1 MRIESVGN
9 VEVVG
14 DECLE
19 PMLADVCAFW
29 EVPGDAHVGAAGRL
43 LVEVLLTCYE
53 LQMIGLTLRNTVL

>member
-1 MRIESVGN
+1 MGVESVSD

-14 DECLE
+14 DECLQ
-19 PMLADVCAFW
+19 PVLANVCAFW
-29 EVPGDAHVGAAGRL
+29 EVPGDTHVGAAGIL